1 MDEKI
6 QEGVRGWE
14 GEGGTLEEV
23 IFSVRGSGN
32 RQLDKTQY
40 RLLDRLWDRLLVG
53 LMQSRVEEGAVA
65 LGKVWWGMMEPVLVE
80 E

>member
-6 QEGVRGWE
+6 QEGGRGWE

-65 LGKVWWGMMEPVLVE
+65 RGKVWWGMMEPVLVE